1 MREIKKLDD
10 LMDGALTERFN
21 DALAQVLGNVFDPN
35 TDPEKV
41 REIALVV
48 KLTPNARRDAAEFKT
63 DVKVKLAPP
72 VPLVQTVLMEHRDDG
87 TVIAMERTDQVPGQM
102 DIAGDETKP
111 KSAEFGQVVA
121 FPKTGRQ

>member
-10 LMDGALTERFN
+10 LMDGAITERFN
-21 DALAQVLGNVFDPN
+21 DALGQVLGNVFDPN

-48 KLTPNARRDAAEFKT
+48 KLKPNARRDAAEFKT

-102 DIAGDETKP
+102 DIGGDVTVP
-111 KSAEFGQVVA
+111 RAAEFNGVIA
-121 FPKTGRQ
+121 FPKAVRP